1 MRSTLRFFL
10 IVLSCLWLSPARAAP
25 VRAEDAGHGCHLPG
39 IEEALR
45 CVSIAVPLDPVH
57 PDKARLALHVTV
69 APAFRP
75 LARPDPLFLL
85 AGGPGQAASDIL
97 PLLNTTFNKVRATRD
112 IVLIDQRGTGRSG
125 KLACQDEDGDKL
137 REEALQDDAQLR
149 AALRGCLA
157 RLHQPLA
164 FYSTANAAADIEA
177 VRRALGYGP
186 VNLWGGSYGTRLAQ
200 TYARAYP
207 ASVRSL
213 VLDGV
218 ASPEQIVPA
227 GGRDAQSAL
236 DALFKLCGSDK
247 TCVAAYP
254 TLPAEFSALLQRT
267 GAAGGIKVTLPDPRT
282 AAPRTLTIDGRRFVG
297 TVHGILYSAADSRRL
312 PYLIHS
318 AYLGNWAPFI
328 ARSNL
333 ANDFSAD
340 GDIAY
345 GLYLAV
351 VCAEDVPRL
360 TPALIADDTSASFL
374 GAPQLHRIADLC
386 PLVSV
391 PAAPAPSLAPIAAPA
406 LLLAGALDPVT
417 PPRRARQAARHMTQA
432 QVVVVA
438 NAGHGVSMLGCAP
451 RLLRAFLDQP
461 QQPLAAGCLDEL
473 PAPAFQLD
481 NAGPQP

>member
-1 MRSTLRFFL
+1 LRSTLRFFL
-10 IVLSCLWLSPARAAP
+10 IVLSCLWLSPAWAAA

-45 CVSIAVPLDPVH
+45 CVSITVPLDAAH
-57 PDKARLALHVTV
+57 PDRRRLALHVTV

-125 KLACQDEDGDKL
+125 KFACQEDSDDT
-137 REEALQDDAQLR
+137 LQDEAQLR
-149 AALRGCLA
+149 AALRDCLA

-164 FYSTANAAADIEA
+164 FYNTANAAADIEA

-186 VNLWGGSYGTRLAQ
+186 INLWGGSYGTRLAQ

-236 DALFKLCGSDK
+236 DALFKLCGADP
-247 TCVAAYP
+247 TCVRAYP
-254 TLPAEFSALLQRT
+254 ALPAEFAALMDRT
-267 GAAGGIKVTLPDPRT
+267 GAAGGIKITLPDPRT
-282 AAPRTLTIDGRRFVG
+282 AVPRTVTIDSRRFVG

-340 GDIAY
+340 GEVAY

-360 TPALIADDTSASFL
+360 TPALIADDTGASFL
-374 GAPQLHRIADLC
+374 GAPQLRRIADLC
-386 PLVSV
+386 PLVNV
-391 PAAPAPSLAPIAAPA
+391 PPAPAPSLAPIAAPS

-417 PPRRARQAARHMTQA
+417 PPRRARQAARHMAHA

-461 QQPLAAGCLDEL
+461 RQPLAAGCLDEI

>member
-10 IVLSCLWLSPARAAP
+10 IVLSCLWLSPAWAAP

-45 CVSIAVPLDPVH
+45 CVSITVPLDAAH
-57 PDKARLALHVTV
+57 PDQRRLALHVTV

-125 KLACQDEDGDKL
+125 KLACQNDSDDT
-137 REEALQDDAQLR
+137 LQDEAQLR
-149 AALRGCLA
+149 AALRDCLS
-157 RLHQPLA
+157 RLRQPLA
-164 FYSTANAAADIEA
+164 FYNTANAAADIEA

-186 VNLWGGSYGTRLAQ
+186 INLWGGSYGTRLAQ

-236 DALFKLCGSDK
+236 DALFKLCGADP
-247 TCVAAYP
+247 TCVKAYP
-254 TLPAEFSALLQRT
+254 ALPAEFAALMDRT
-267 GAAGGIKVTLPDPRT
+267 GAAGGIKITLPDPRT
-282 AAPRTLTIDGRRFVG
+282 AVPRMVTIDSRRFVG

-340 GDIAY
+340 GEVAY

-360 TPALIADDTSASFL
+360 TPALIADDTGASFL

-386 PLVSV
+386 PLVNV
-391 PAAPAPSLAPIAAPA
+391 PAAPSPSLAPIAAPS

-417 PPRRARQAARHMTQA
+417 PPRRARQAATHMTHA

-461 QQPLAAGCLDEL
+461 RQPLAAGCLDEI